1 MEPETPDFPLDEP
14 RQLESPQS
22 GLRGR
27 WNLRPKLRWFV
38 AEIAVVVTGVLI
50 ALALNAWWQGQQA
63 SASEQHY
70 LVLLS
75 RDLEQLQVDL
85 GELAE
90 IEEGWLQDGLASYR
104 ILSSRD
110 HSPANR
116 AIVSERFSRL
126 STRKTINLT
135 NATYEDLI
143 STGNLQLIHNRS
155 LRDQIVAFYEEAERQ
170 FAIHDKNN
178 AFFVDQ
184 MLVGQIFGR
193 GLFYHRSGSVIA
205 ETPSDSMLA
214 VELANGFVDEPDY
227 IWSLPNDSPEWAIV
241 KGHLLMRINISTY
254 EKGRAEDQLSRA
266 RELQIA
272 VDAERSG
279 N

>member
-1 MEPETPDFPLDEP
+1 MATDTSKFPVGEQPKLAPTERET
-14 RQLESPQS
+14 
-22 GLRGR
+22 RGH

-75 RDLEQLQVDL
+75 RDLEQLQLDL
-85 GELAE
+85 EELVE
-90 IEEGWLQDGLASYR
+90 IEEGRLQDGLASYR

-110 HSPANR
+110 HSPDNR

-126 STRKTINLT
+126 TFRRTINLT

-178 AFFVDQ
+178 AFFVDE
-184 MLVGQIFGR
+184 MFVGRVFGR
-193 GLFYHRSGSVIA
+193 GLFYDRSGSAFA
-205 ETPSDSMLA
+205 ETPTDSMLA
-214 VELANGFVDEPDY
+214 AELANGFVDEPDY

-241 KGHLLMRINISTY
+241 KGQLLMRISTSAY

-266 RELQIA
+266 RELQLA
-272 VDAERSG
+272 VEAERSG
-279 N
+279 I